1 MKRINKALSLMLT
14 AALSCVVLTGN
25 ALAADG
31 DALWADLRETSGEVA
46 AVIETNGVVT
56 DGVIDVTFDADKLTY
71 VGCDFEGENGA
82 YTPYVAMYAVNDTQ
96 AEDGILKISWVAPD
110 TYEASGDTT
119 ALFQVNF
126 QGTGV
131 SDKDVTVSGS
141 ASDAQDGSVV
151 VGQQPTEPTPST
163 EPTAA
168 PSTEPT
174 TQPSANPSTNP
185 SATPSGAPST
195 NPSANPST
203 IPGDDT
209 SGGNTQT
216 GDHANLTLYV
226 GLVAVCVV
234 VLAGAGIWNYKR
246 RAAK

>member
-14 AALSCVVLTGN
+14 AALSCAVLTGN
-25 ALAADG
+25 AFAASG
-31 DALWADLRETSGEVA
+31 DALWADLTETSGEVA

-71 VGCDFEGENGA
+71 VGCDFEGANGQ

-96 AEDGILKISWVAPD
+96 AEEGILKISWVAPD
-110 TYEASGDTT
+110 TYEADGDTT

-131 SDKDVTVSGS
+131 ADGDLTVSGS
-141 ASDAQDGSVV
+141 AKDPQDGAVA
-151 VGQQPTEPTPST
+151 VGQEPTPSA

-168 PSTEPT
+168 PST
-174 TQPSANPSTNP
+174 AP
-185 SATPSGAPST
+185 SATPTANPTT
-195 NPSANPST
+195 NPGG
-203 IPGDDT
+203 GDTGD
-209 SGGNTQT
+209 NTERPQT
-216 GDHANLTLYV
+216 GDTANLTLYV
-226 GLVAVCVV
+226 GLLAVCVV
-234 VLAGAGIWNYKR
+234 VFAGAGIWNHKR

>member
-82 YTPYVAMYAVNDTQ
+82 YTPYVAMYAVNDAQ
-96 AEDGILKISWVAPD
+96 AEDGIIKISWVAPD

-131 SDKDVTVSGS
+131 SSEDVTVSGS
-141 ASDAQDGSVV
+141 ASDAQDGSVA
-151 VGQQPTEPTPST
+151 VGQQPAEPAPST

-174 TQPSANPSTNP
+174 TQPSANPST
-185 SATPSGAPST
+185 APSGAPST

-203 IPGDDT
+203 VPGDDT
-209 SGGNTQT
+209 SGGDTQT

-234 VLAGAGIWNYKR
+234 ALAGAGIWNYKR

>member
-25 ALAADG
+25 AFAADG

-141 ASDAQDGSVV
+141 ASDTQDGSVA
-151 VGQQPTEPTPST
+151 VGQQPTEP
-163 EPTAA
+163 A

-174 TQPSANPSTNP
+174 TQPSAN
-185 SATPSGAPST
+185 PST

-234 VLAGAGIWNYKR
+234 ALAGAGIWNYKR